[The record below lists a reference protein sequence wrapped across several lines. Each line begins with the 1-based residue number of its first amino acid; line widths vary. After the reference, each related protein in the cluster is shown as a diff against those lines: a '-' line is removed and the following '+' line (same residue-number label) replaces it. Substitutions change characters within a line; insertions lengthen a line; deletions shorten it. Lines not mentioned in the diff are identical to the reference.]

1 MPEAHIKD
9 VIIEFDGD
17 DLTKYG
23 LFPLFAWFL
32 MDYLLLPK
40 YFKDL
45 TVKKKRNR
53 KRPIKRRKPKFDIS
67 QMCMGIIT
75 AILLGVERFRRIND
89 VLSTET
95 KIAELV
101 GLPEFFDQSTVHRF
115 LNEFNEWHV
124 KQLETV
130 NDKLIHEFGES
141 PRQDVLVLDIDSTT
155 HSLES
160 RKREKAVVGRNKK
173 NRGKPCYQW
182 SVAFVRGE
190 VVFQKLNKGNSHG
203 ISCFKEMVES
213 VAAKLE
219 KPISIIRVDG
229 GYFSADTLDWTI
241 SKGYQIVTTER
252 YNWIMSRKPK
262 IDPDKWME
270 YDPDTKLYDLGRIKI
285 ISTTEAIF
293 RAILVDTRQ
302 HPFGKKRV
310 KKKHIRYAII
320 ENLAIELSA
329 SALYEFY
336 HGRQTIE
343 NFFRESKN
351 PFNSGKM
358 PSQRFRAN
366 EAYLQFVAI
375 AYNSYSWFKKN
386 FFHQPGKLTLW
397 RPQELN

>member
-1 MPEAHIKD
+1 MPELHIKD
-9 VIIEFDGD
+9 IIIEFDGD

-23 LFPLFAWFL
+23 LFPLLAWFL
-32 MDYLLLPK
+32 MDYLLLPQ
-40 YFKDL
+40 YFKGL

-53 KRPIKRRKPKFDIS
+53 KRPIKRRKSKFDIS

-75 AILLGVERFRRIND
+75 AILLGVERFRKIND

-115 LNEFNEWHV
+115 LNEFNKWHL
-124 KQLETV
+124 KQLEDAS
-130 NDKLIHEFGES
+130 DKLMHDFGES
-141 PRQDVLVLDIDSTT
+141 LRQDVLVLDIDSTT

-190 VVFQKLNKGNSHG
+190 VVSQKLDKGNSHG
-203 ISCFKEMVES
+203 ISSFKEMVKS
-213 VAAKLE
+213 VTTKLE

-241 SKGYQIVTTER
+241 SKGYQIVTAER
-252 YNWIMSRKPK
+252 YKWIMSQKPK
-262 IDPDKWME
+262 IDPGKWIE
-270 YDPDTKLYDLGRIKI
+270 YNSDTKLYDLGRIKI

-302 HPFGKKRV
+302 HPFGKKQL

-320 ENLAIELSA
+320 ENLATELSA

-343 NFFRESKN
+343 NFFKESKN

-386 FFHQPGKLTLW
+386 FFQQPGKLTLW
-397 RPQELN
+397 KPPELN